1 MLLFFT
7 FTKKFMRIIFLFLLL
22 STFFVSCNSTDYTI
36 NISADLENDK
46 EVFLIAIDENNQ
58 PKTVDTLR
66 ILDGIA
72 TYSSKIEY
80 PEMHYLLLNGN
91 RDVIPIIVESGN
103 INVQIY
109 KDSIR
114 SSKATGTKS
123 NKEFRDYIKLSNPI
137 INDLIEIQNEMR
149 NAMISRDSL
158 LVLDTR
164 EQLIEMQDKFND
176 FQFEYV
182 KSNPKAYLSAL
193 ILEEL
198 IATGGVDKE
207 QASEVYVKFSKTL
220 KSTKA
225 GKNIKELIKPD
236 DSSDESDV
244 NVGDIAPDFSAPNI
258 SGEIEELYLSKGKY
272 TIVDFWASWC
282 GPCRVD
288 NPNLVKLYDK
298 FKPKGLEIF
307 GVSLDIRM
315 SSWTKAIENDKL
327 SWNHVSNLKRW
338 DDPIAENY
346 GVESI
351 PQLFLID
358 ENSKVIA
365 KVNEAHELLPYLEKV
380 F

>member
-1 MLLFFT
+1 MLL
-7 FTKKFMRIIFLFLLL
+7 
-22 STFFVSCNSTDYTI
+22 SAFFVSCNSTDYTI

-91 RDVIPIIVESGN
+91 RDVIPIIIESGN

-149 NAMISRDSL
+149 NAMVSRDSL

-207 QASEVYVKFSKTL
+207 QASEIYVKFSKTL

-236 DSSDESDV
+236 DISEESEV
-244 NVGDIAPDFSAPNI
+244 NVGDVAPDFSAPNI
-258 SGEIEELYLSKGKY
+258 MGETEELYLSKGKY

-288 NPNLVKLYDK
+288 NPNLVKLYDR
-298 FKPKGLEIF
+298 FKPNGLEIF

-315 SSWTKAIENDKL
+315 SSWTKAVENDKL

-365 KVNEAHELLPYLEKV
+365 KVNEAHELLPYLEKI